1 MGVLRMEAD
10 EAGLPRAMAF
20 VRGGGEAAGLTG
32 ERLGELDLVV
42 EELFVNVARYAGA
55 GTVELRYTVPEA
67 GVVEVELA
75 DDGRAFD
82 PLARAEPDLE
92 LPLEARPV
100 GGLGIFLVRRLTQS
114 LRYSRDGGWNR
125 ILFRVAAGGS

>member
-1 MGVLRMEAD
+1 MEVLRIEAD

-20 VRGGGEAAGLTG
+20 VRGGGLAAGLAE

-67 GVVEVELA
+67 GVVEVEMA

-100 GGLGIFLVRRLTQS
+100 GGLGLLLVRRFTRS
-114 LRYSRDGGWNR
+114 LVYCRDGDWNR
-125 ILFRVAAGGS
+125 ILFRVEAGGG

>member
-1 MGVLRMEAD
+1 MAD

-20 VRGGGEAAGLTG
+20 VRGGGEAAGLPG
-32 ERLGELDLVV
+32 VRLGELDLVV

-67 GVVEVELA
+67 GVLEVEMA
-75 DDGRAFD
+75 DDGRVFD
-82 PLARAEPDLE
+82 PFTRPDPDLD
-92 LPLEARPV
+92 LPLETRPV

-114 LRYSRDGGWNR
+114 LRYSRDDGWNR

>member
-1 MGVLRMEAD
+1 MGVLRIEAD

-20 VRGGGEAAGLTG
+20 VRGGGEEAGLPV

-114 LRYSRDGGWNR
+114 LRYCRDGGWNR
-125 ILFRVAAGGS
+125 ILFRVAVGGR